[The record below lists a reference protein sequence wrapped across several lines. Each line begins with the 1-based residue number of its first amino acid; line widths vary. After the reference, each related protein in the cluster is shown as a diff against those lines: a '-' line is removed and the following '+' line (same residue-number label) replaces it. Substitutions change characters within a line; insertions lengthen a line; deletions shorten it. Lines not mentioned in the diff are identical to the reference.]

1 MKKKEIT
8 IDDLATMVQKGFIET
23 KTDMTSFSK
32 SVDKRFDAVDRRL
45 DKIEKLIIADHR
57 QRIERLEEEMKEL
70 KNLLAI

>member
-8 IDDLATMVQKGFIET
+8 IDDLAMMVQKGFIET
-23 KTDMTSFSK
+23 KTDMASFSK

-57 QRIERLEEEMKEL
+57 QRIGKLEEEMKEL